1 MAPAALDRPVDRL
14 SRFFGLLLLGNL
26 ALLGLYEF
34 VTFKY
39 EVHSDSAVK
48 VLLANEILETGELF
62 PHEWV
67 YANGDV
73 YAFFCHML
81 ALPLV
86 PLFGPGRALDIKR
99 LRNDFAAVAREK
111 DVVLLPS
118 AQNEAAADFISA
130 RLTR

>member
-1 MAPAALDRPVDRL
+1 VAPAALDRPVDRL

-73 YAFFCHML
+73 YAFFCHTL

-86 PLFGPGRALDIKR
+86 PLFGPGFVTLFASVTVTALLGFMSAASLR
-99 LRNDFAAVAREK
+99 LLYGARHQTIE
-111 DVVLLPS
+111 
-118 AQNEAAADFISA
+118 E
-130 RLTR
+130 